1 MTLAELNLSF
11 HDERT
16 EFAPGETLTAEYFA
30 GESCSAEVE
39 ALEISV
45 LWFTEGKG
53 DEDFAVHYF
62 QRTETSEAAPVDF
75 RQPRQFS
82 TMLPNSPLS
91 YDGVI
96 LRIRWCVRLR
106 AFLTRGKQLVEQ
118 RTFRLGNVPVARA
131 VLP

>member
-1 MTLAELNLSF
+1 
-11 HDERT
+11 
-16 EFAPGETLTAEYFA
+16 
-30 GESCSAEVE
+30 
-39 ALEISV
+39 
-45 LWFTEGKG
+45 
-53 DEDFAVHYF
+53 
-62 QRTETSEAAPVDF
+62 
-75 RQPRQFS
+75 
-82 TMLPNSPLS
+82 MLPNSPLS